1 MDYKP
6 TNSRPTYNGRVD
18 LTSKG
23 ATPDYQTIAETRT
36 VPTNY
41 ANDAIRGN
49 VGPGP
54 VSELFFSDYNVN
66 ALQRGIQNM
75 VLNKSN
81 GKFKIGPQSPNELL
95 TIMRAT
101 YLQES
106 INSVAE
112 VVHQVK
118 KLNELVLMYS
128 VPRILSEI
136 EMHNT
141 YLHDVST
148 LPVPLKY
155 GENTSVAG
163 TKSLE
168 LKHFF

>member
-1 MDYKP
+1 MHHQ
-6 TNSRPTYNGRVD
+6 PTYNGRVD
-18 LTSKG
+18 LSNRGTVSQ
-23 ATPDYQTIAETRT
+23 PDYKTIAETRT
-36 VPTNY
+36 TPYNF
-41 ANDAIRGN
+41 ASDATKGN
-49 VGPGP
+49 VASGP

-66 ALQRGIQNM
+66 LLQRGIQNM

-81 GKFKIGPQSPNELL
+81 GKHKIGVQSVNELL
-95 TIMRAT
+95 TVMRAT

-118 KLNELVLMYS
+118 KLNELVLMYC

-136 EMHNT
+136 EMHDT
-141 YLHDVST
+141 YLRDIST

-155 GENTSVAG
+155 GESTSLAG

-168 LKHFF
+168 LKNFF